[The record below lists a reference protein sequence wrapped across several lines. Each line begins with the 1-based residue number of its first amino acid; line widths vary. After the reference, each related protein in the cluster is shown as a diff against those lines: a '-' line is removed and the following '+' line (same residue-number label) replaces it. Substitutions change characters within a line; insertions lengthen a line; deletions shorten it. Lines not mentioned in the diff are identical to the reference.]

1 MNMDD
6 FGGVT
11 YGLLQESRQKH
22 RPFLK
27 VSALLL
33 YFPVSWLFIYILCI
47 LYIYIYIHIYFHSV
61 NEKSIFYSLQYGYLS
76 IVITQFKL
84 TSYIYIY
91 ICCILSYMISIVI
104 YLFNI
109 DIYSYLSYYY
119 MVIYISIL
127 IYVITMFF

>member
-6 FGGVT
+6 FWGVT

-91 ICCILSYMISIVI
+91 TFAV
-104 YLFNI
+104 
-109 DIYSYLSYYY
+109 YYH
-119 MVIYISIL
+119 I
-127 IYVITMFF
+127 